1 MLHEAPVPQV
11 CTALFPEHCFIPGLH
26 GPVHWALGALPVQL
40 LLHATAVPQEPSF
53 WHCCTPFPWHSVAL
67 GAQTPVQVPL
77 EHAYGQ
83 VLGLPQLPVESHV
96 WTALPE
102 HWADPGV
109 HTPVHAPETHAWL
122 VQSIAP
128 PQLPVESQIWTALF
142 EHCVAPGVHLPVH
155 VPMEHA

>member
-1 MLHEAPVPQV
+1 
-11 CTALFPEHCFIPGLH
+11 
-26 GPVHWALGALPVQL
+26 
-40 LLHATAVPQEPSF
+40 
-53 WHCCTPFPWHSVAL
+53 
-67 GAQTPVQVPL
+67 
-77 EHAYGQ
+77 
-83 VLGLPQLPVESHV
+83 LPVESHV